1 MSNALFGCHHPF
13 PCSQSALITHSPR
26 LFSQRLSLT
35 PVSVT
40 FAQVCLWW
48 TSLYNMWHESL
59 PPVGSLLS
67 AQGHQVN
74 QISFHCLQSLY
85 WCSFLS
91 FSSWLNIRVANVLPL
106 DIFFFSAFSTTT
118 GSSSTV
124 IQLWSLYM
132 TLNTC
137 LSQTIH
143 WHYSLAIAWLMNSSI
158 KAVDIF
164 FNLIFLL

>member
-1 MSNALFGCHHPF
+1 MSSALFGCYHPI
-13 PCSQSALITHSPR
+13 PCNQSALITHSPG

-35 PVSVT
+35 PMSVT

-59 PPVGSLLS
+59 PPLGSLLS

-91 FSSWLNIRVANVLPL
+91 FSSWLNTRVANVLPL
-106 DIFFFSAFSTTT
+106 DIFFFCLLYHHRQLIYCDSTLVFIYDPKYLSLSNYPLTLFSC
-118 GSSSTV
+118 
-124 IQLWSLYM
+124 
-132 TLNTC
+132 NC
-137 LSQTIH
+137 LVNEFINQSC
-143 WHYSLAIAWLMNSSI
+143 WH
-158 KAVDIF
+158 F
-164 FNLIFLL
+164 F